1 LLDLRW
7 PGWQPVA
14 STNRMYCLLSLSRSP
29 TVLSRQIPQTART
42 TQQASLDI
50 LYVGYCACVYG
61 CVLGVEST
69 RASPQTHAPWY
80 STSSATR
87 HQQLATES
95 EELAVPGA
103 VDRHQLCTLPVRHPV
118 HLRRVPYRE
127 GRVCLHTRHPLTV
140 KHATHAKW
148 CILPGGS
155 GECLYTHRL
164 QERDGLQ

>member
-1 LLDLRW
+1 MLNLRW

-14 STNRMYCLLSLSRSP
+14 STNRMYCLLSLSLSP
-29 TVLSRQIPQTART
+29 TVLSRQTPQTART

-69 RASPQTHAPWY
+69 RASAQTHAPWY

-103 VDRHQLCTLPVRHPV
+103 VDRHQLCTLPVRHLV